1 MSHPIARRILRYGI
15 TASLTGLLLSSN
27 PSFVGRLS
35 GPMTAGASEATAP
48 SRSYATSSFPTGTT
62 APVPTESQ
70 LAQASAKTVH
80 ITIDALTNRHLIG
93 PYVYGGA
100 YPQDAATITDS
111 GLSVVRWGGN
121 ATSRYNWIAGTE
133 NSAADWYFGDYG
145 YTEIGDSDS
154 SKFIQDVKAAG
165 SNPLMTM
172 VMLGWVAKNVSDGSA
187 YSFSVAKYGAQ
198 CGVNPYNS
206 DDGDGVETNCS
217 SDITGNDPNDANF
230 PLQDSPQQGDPPNTL
245 YRNQWTAA
253 LATAFGSAPHFYD
266 MDNEIDI
273 WGSTHRDVHPQPSG
287 YNELRDT
294 FLAESRALKGW
305 DPAAIRF
312 GPVSCC
318 WWFYWNGANNNDKA
332 AHAGNDFLPWWLN
345 EVYWEDQIAGTRSL
359 DVFDIHAYPDTPD
372 TSSYTL
378 AQKRALALRIFRDYW
393 DPTYVSE
400 SSDINQVWTTFIQ
413 PKKTIPFRIP
423 RMRAIVNSIYPG
435 TPLSVTEWNAAIAG
449 ESDYST
455 ALSDADAYGILG
467 RERAYLASRWVA
479 PVTGNPNYLGLKL
492 YTNYD
497 GQHHGFATRSVSDT
511 NDGSKNLVS
520 SFAAINS
527 TGTAVTVMVLNK
539 SPRATLAA
547 QFALSGFTPSQVT
560 SYTLGPKNP
569 TTIVASS
576 TQAWTSSMNF
586 APYTATLLVITGTT
600 AQPPTAEWDLNP
612 DTTMVAAGGTV
623 TLAPKIVSGSGT
635 VTLGTPQADTGI
647 TLSVTQGTVT
657 SAQNGAI
664 TVTAGK
670 KTGFYHYSVPG
681 TDNSGVTQ
689 QQEGYILVG
698 NPSAALAQTG
708 NNQSGAPG
716 TTLNLSV
723 TLQPGKSGGT
733 SGVGAD
739 VLFTTDVGTL
749 SSRIVT
755 TDASGNAAVVLTLP
769 PNAGAVHV
777 TAEGP
782 FGLGHPIVT
791 FTETSL

>member
-1 MSHPIARRILRYGI
+1 M
-15 TASLTGLLLSSN
+15 
-27 PSFVGRLS
+27 
-35 GPMTAGASEATAP
+35 AP
-48 SRSYATSSFPTGTT
+48 
-62 APVPTESQ
+62 
-70 LAQASAKTVH
+70 AKTVN

-100 YPQDAATITDS
+100 YPQDATTITDS
-111 GLSVVRWGGN
+111 GLSVVRWGGD
-121 ATSRYNWIAGTE
+121 ATSRYNWLAGTD
-133 NSAADWYFGDYG
+133 NAAADWYFGDYG

-172 VMLGWVAKNVSDGSA
+172 VMLDWVAKNVSDGSA

-206 DDGDGVETNCS
+206 DDGDGVETHCS
-217 SDITGNDPNDANF
+217 TDITGNDPNDANF
-230 PLQDSPQQGDPPNTL
+230 PLKDSPQPGDPPNTL
-245 YRNQWTAA
+245 YRNQWAAA
-253 LATAFGSAPHFYD
+253 LASAFGSAPHLYD

-294 FLAESRALKGW
+294 FIAESRALKGW
-305 DPAAIRF
+305 DPAAIRL

-345 EVYWEDQIAGTRSL
+345 EVYWEDQVAGTRSL
-359 DVFDIHAYPDTPD
+359 DVFDFHAYPDTPD
-372 TSSYTL
+372 TSSFTL

-400 SSDINQVWTTFIQ
+400 SGDINQKWTTFIQ

-479 PVTGNPNYLGLKL
+479 PVPGNPNYLGLKL

-497 GQHHGFATRSVSDT
+497 GQHHGFAARSISDT
-511 NDGSKNLVS
+511 NNGSKNLIS

-527 TGTAVTVMVLNK
+527 VGTTMTVMVLNK
-539 SPRATLAA
+539 VPGSTLTA
-547 QFALSGFTPSQVT
+547 QFVINGFTPSQFT

-569 TTIVASS
+569 STIIISS
-576 TQAWTSSMNF
+576 PQAWSSSLAF
-586 APYTATLLVITGTT
+586 APYTATLLVITGST
-600 AQPPTAEWDLNP
+600 AQPPAAEWDLNP
-612 DTTMVAAGGTV
+612 DTTMVAAKGTV
-623 TLAPKIVSGSGT
+623 TLAPKIISGSGT
-635 VTLGTPQADTGI
+635 VTLGTPQSDPGI
-647 TLSVTQGTVT
+647 ALSVTQGTISST
-657 SAQNGAI
+657 QNGAI

-670 KTGFYHYSVPG
+670 KPGFYHFAVPG
-681 TDNSGVTQ
+681 TDSAGVTQ
-689 QQEGYILVG
+689 QQEGYIFVG
-698 NPSAALAQTG
+698 NPSATLTQTG
-708 NNQSGAPG
+708 NNQTGQPG
-716 TTLNLSV
+716 TNLNLSV
-723 TLQPGKSGGT
+723 NLQPGLSGGT
-733 SGVGAD
+733 SGTGAD
-739 VLFTTDVGTL
+739 ILFSTSAGTL
-749 SSRIVT
+749 SNRIVT

-769 PNAGAVHV
+769 GSAGNVQV

-782 FGLGHPIVT
+782 FGLGHPVVT
-791 FTETSL
+791 FTETTQ